1 VVLPPSIG
9 FCIDWLLGSKYARL
23 ALAALQRLCPPF
35 SYIKALVHFNVEFLF
50 EPPHC
55 FGCVKSLLKD
65 AWTVAIETLSWIE
78 MQKLSERLALAKTVK
93 QLGVRNPNAVRYAY
107 GLAVETVRRKN
118 LIDKFVNSVLKP
130 KEISEFNMGAQAF
143 LRLYVYQTRI
153 AKRWGEIDLK
163 EAEKIA
169 KLGRAILGW
178 KNLRVV
184 EPVLGFLLTCRLD
197 SVLKA
202 ASAEERIG
210 LQTFHPTWFVEYC
223 VNLLGRHEAIAFLE
237 GNVNPPPTCIRL
249 NTLRASEEAILEKLA
264 AEGVKLE
271 EIELLKHVYKVM
283 GAKQPLTGTASFR
296 EGLFYIQDKASCFAA
311 EVADVKPEMT
321 VLDVC
326 AAPGAKTTYL
336 AQLMQNRGG
345 ICSVDYSTRR
355 MQVWR
360 REVARMGVKI
370 AHPVIADACVSLP
383 FALEADV
390 VLLDPPCT
398 STGVFAKQPSA
409 KWRLTP
415 RSVEKMAEIQWRM
428 INNCAERVKAGG
440 VLTYSTCSITVEE
453 NEIIIERFL
462 KQHPE
467 FSFAE
472 IKPKIGLPGLRGLT
486 KGRRL
491 YPHIHESNGFF
502 IAKLLKP

>member
-1 VVLPPSIG
+1 LTRGIFIEPTHG
-9 FCIDWLLGSKYARL
+9 FS
-23 ALAALQRLCPPF
+23 
-35 SYIKALVHFNVEFLF
+35 
-50 EPPHC
+50 
-55 FGCVKSLLKD
+55 CVRSLLKD

-93 QLGVRNPNAVRYAY
+93 QLGISDPNAVRYAY
-107 GLAVETVRRKN
+107 GLVCETLRRKN
-118 LIDKFVNSVLKP
+118 LIDKFVNSVLEP
-130 KEISEFNMGAQAF
+130 KTISEFTMGVQAF

-153 AKRWGEIDLK
+153 AKNWAEINLE
-163 EAEKIA
+163 EAENIA

-178 KNLRVV
+178 KTLREV
-184 EPVLGFLLTCRLD
+184 ESILGFLLTRQLD
-197 SVLKA
+197 PILKA
-202 ASAEERIG
+202 ASDEERIG
-210 LQTFHPTWFVEYC
+210 LQTFHPTWFVKYC
-223 VNLLGRHEAIAFLE
+223 VNLLGRSEAIAFLE

-249 NTLRASEEAILEKLA
+249 NTLKASEEVILEKLA
-264 AEGVKLE
+264 AEDVKLE
-271 EIELLKHVYKVM
+271 KVELLKHAYKVM
-283 GAKQPLTGTASFR
+283 GAKQPLTGTASFQ

-311 EVADVKPEMT
+311 EAADPKPEMT

-326 AAPGAKTTYL
+326 AAPGAKTTYI
-336 AQLMQNRGG
+336 AQLMQNQGG
-345 ICSVDYSTRR
+345 ICSVDYSMRR

-360 REVARMGVKI
+360 REMTRMGVKI
-370 AHPVIADACVSLP
+370 AEPVLADACISLP

-390 VLLDPPCT
+390 VVLDPPCT

-415 RSVEKMAEIQWRM
+415 RSVEKMADLQWRM

-453 NEIIIERFL
+453 NEMIIERFL

-467 FSFAE
+467 FSLAE
-472 IKPKIGLPGLRGLT
+472 INPKFGVPGLRGLD
-486 KGRRL
+486 KCQRL

-502 IAKLLKP
+502 IAKLLKQ